1 LSASCDTIIVGG
13 GSAGCVLAARLS
25 EDSDRRVVLLEA
37 GGDARSPWLRVPAA
51 TLWLRDRHF
60 RYRAEP
66 DPSRHG
72 LVDLWSAGKGLG
84 GGSAV
89 NAMVWVRGDRGDFD
103 GWAARGAAGW
113 DHASLLPYFRRAEH
127 WEGGADVHRGGDGPL
142 SVAAGRCEHVATDA
156 FIRAAQQAGH
166 TFNPDYNGADQKG
179 VARVQLSQERGARHS
194 TARAY
199 LAGARGRS
207 NLEVLTRAPVLR
219 VLFDGRRAVGVDYE
233 RDGARHELRCRGEV
247 VLCAGT
253 LTSPRLL
260 LASGV
265 GPAAH
270 LRERGVPVVADNPA
284 IGRNLQ
290 EHAICLMLWHVDV
303 PTLNLQ
309 LTPWGVVRHG
319 FDYLLRG
326 RGPATSSMGH
336 ALLFFEL
343 DPASAVSEVEVQFA
357 PLGIIGRV
365 RGSPDLALMPGTH
378 DVTRMQVLSRPSVS
392 AVVHL
397 LHPHA
402 RGCVELRAGG
412 PREKPV
418 IRHELWGDTRDLAAL
433 TAACRRV
440 REVFDAPALKALGAR
455 EALPSAR
462 IASDADWEHYLRR
475 AAWLGAHAVGTCA
488 LGGDERSAV
497 DLALRVR
504 GVEGLRVADA
514 SVMPSLPSGN
524 TNAPVIAIA
533 ERAADLIRGR
543 AR

>member
-1 LSASCDTIIVGG
+1 VSASCDTIIVGG

-25 EDSDRRVVLLEA
+25 EDAGRRVVLLEA

-72 LVDLWSAGKGLG
+72 LVDLWSTGKGLG

-103 GWAARGAAGW
+103 GWAAQGAAGW
-113 DHASLLPYFRRAEH
+113 DYASLLPYFRRAEH
-127 WEGGADVHRGGDGPL
+127 WEGGADAYRGAEGPL
-142 SVAAGRCEHVATDA
+142 SVAKGRCEHAATDA
-156 FIRAAQQAGH
+156 FVEAAQQTGYA
-166 TFNPDYNGADQKG
+166 FNPDYNGAQQDG
-179 VARVQLSQERGARHS
+179 VARVQLSQRRGARHS

-199 LAGARGRS
+199 LAAARRRA
-207 NLEVLTRAPVLR
+207 NLEVMTGARVQR
-219 VLFDGRRAVGVDYE
+219 VLFDGRRAVGVEYE
-233 RDGARHELRCRGEV
+233 RGGARHELRCRSE
-247 VLCAGT
+247 LILSAGT

-270 LRERGVPVVADNPA
+270 LRERGVAVIADNPA

-290 EHAICLMLWHVDV
+290 EHAICLMIWHVDV

-319 FDYLLRG
+319 VDYLLRG

-336 ALLFFEL
+336 AMLFFKL
-343 DPASAVSEVEVQFA
+343 DPASSVSDVEVQFA

-365 RGSPDLALMPGTH
+365 RGSPDEALMPGTH
-378 DVTRMQVLSRPSVS
+378 DVTRMQVLSRPSIS

-402 RGCVELRAGG
+402 RGCVELRATE

-418 IRHELWGDTRDLAAL
+418 IRQELMGDTRDVAAL
-433 TAACRRV
+433 AAACRRV
-440 REVFDAPALKALGAR
+440 REVFDAPALKAIGAR

-462 IASDADWEHYLRR
+462 IASDADWEHYLRH

-488 LGGDERSAV
+488 LGADDRSAV

-504 GVEGLRVADA
+504 GVEGVRVVDA
-514 SVMPSLPSGN
+514 SVMPGLPSGN

-543 AR
+543 AN